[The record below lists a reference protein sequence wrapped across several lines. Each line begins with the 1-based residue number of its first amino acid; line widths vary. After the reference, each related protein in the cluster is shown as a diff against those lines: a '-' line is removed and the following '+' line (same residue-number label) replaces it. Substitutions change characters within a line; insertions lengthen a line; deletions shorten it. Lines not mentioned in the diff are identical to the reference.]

1 MTLYST
7 LHQETKSVL
16 DDAKARNVK
25 LEMPREGRYYYVH
38 ATISPEYI
46 PFADPED
53 LLVPGL
59 YQVFVP
65 EEMDDSLAARC
76 AFEAFNCL
84 VPISCM
90 DTIELAVIDPESGA
104 SIDINFDAELDGI
117 ELSDRCLGLE
127 QFVAVTYALEP
138 KKYPVGNLYR

>member
-7 LHQETKSVL
+7 LHEETKSLL
-16 DDAKARNVK
+16 DEVKVGNMK
-25 LEMPREGRYYYVH
+25 LEMPREGRYFYIH
-38 ATISPEYI
+38 ATISPESI

-65 EEMDDSLAARC
+65 EDMEDGLAARC

-84 VPISCM
+84 VPISCL
-90 DTIELAVIDPESGA
+90 DTIKIAVIDPVLGD
-104 SIDINFDAELDGI
+104 SIDIDFDSE
-117 ELSDRCLGLE
+117 
-127 QFVAVTYALEP
+127 
-138 KKYPVGNLYR
+138 